1 MGKIVRTC
9 CTSPR
14 WLTRAPQEW
23 FDTSAFAIPAQYTWG
38 DAGRNILRGP
48 GLATVDFSLRRT
60 FMLGESLRLVAE
72 AQSFNML
79 NRANFNQP
87 DAVVDQTLTFG
98 KIFSA
103 KDPRQI
109 QFVLRLS
116 F

>member
-1 MGKIVRTC
+1 M
-9 CTSPR
+9 
-14 WLTRAPQEW
+14 
-23 FDTSAFAIPAQYTWG
+23 
-38 DAGRNILRGP
+38 LREG
-48 GLATVDFSLRRT
+48 
-60 FMLGESLRLVAE
+60 LRLVAE

-109 QFVLRLS
+109 RANRRSVDQREISGRLALLPGKARVCATTCAAMPDAAAKR
-116 F
+116 